1 MESRSIA
8 TLTQLPTTK
17 TEIETYVSSLKN
29 DIIGGYISAEE
40 SALILKSFEEVITQL
55 KKDEDIKSYLY
66 SELEKYTEK
75 TVKYQGCEI
84 TKASRTIYD
93 YSSDEEYASL
103 KEQEQEIKQYIKA
116 REIILKGG
124 NFPSKTSEYLTIK
137 LAKK

>member
-1 MESRSIA
+1 MERAIS

-17 TEIETYVSSLKN
+17 TQITEYVEQLKN
-29 DIIGGYISAEE
+29 DIIGGYISGEE
-40 SALILKSFEEVITQL
+40 SALILKSFEEVINQL

-84 TKASRTIYD
+84 TKTSRTVYD
-93 YSSDEEYASL
+93 YSSDEEYSSL

-116 REIILKGG
+116 REMILKGG
-124 NFPSKTSEYLTIK
+124 NFPSKTTEFLTIK
-137 LAKK
+137 LAK